1 MTDNIAGE
9 IGRLCRHGQAQRIN
23 DAALQMPELM
33 TGAAMMLRRGTT
45 ICLVL
50 RATVAISCRGGVMVI
65 AMRLMRRRGSVLVRG
80 HAFRRFP
87 TEARR
92 EDGGQQDQ
100 QHNAGDFPEQRLHDF
115 YNSRGF
121 CYSKPGRIK
130 GSNSGFK
137 QSHRIAASNRNQR
150 LPPVPLFTRRQAD
163 WILGDGS
170 LNAEHLPP
178 AIGRH
183 ILQLGT

>member
-1 MTDNIAGE
+1 
-9 IGRLCRHGQAQRIN
+9 
-23 DAALQMPELM
+23 
-33 TGAAMMLRRGTT
+33 MMLCRGTT
-45 ICLVL
+45 IRLVL
-50 RATVAISCRGGVMVI
+50 RATLAISRRGGVMVI
-65 AMRLMRRRGSVLVRG
+65 TMRLMRCRGSVLVRS

-87 TEARR
+87 AKTRR

-100 QHNAGDFPEQRLHDF
+100 QHKAGDFPEQRLHGF

-130 GSNSGFK
+130 GSNRGIK
-137 QSHRIAASNRNQR
+137 QSHRIAASIRNQR

-163 WILGDGS
+163 WILRDGS

-183 ILQLGT
+183 IFQLGT

>member
-1 MTDNIAGE
+1 
-9 IGRLCRHGQAQRIN
+9 
-23 DAALQMPELM
+23 MPELM
-33 TGAAMMLRRGTT
+33 TGAAMVLRRGTT
-45 ICLVL
+45 IRLVL
-50 RATVAISCRGGVMVI
+50 RATVAISRRGGVMVI
-65 AMRLMRRRGSVLVRG
+65 AMRLMRSRGSVLMRS

-87 TEARR
+87 AEARR

-130 GSNSGFK
+130 GSNRGIK

-150 LPPVPLFTRRQAD
+150 LAPVPLFTRRQAD
-163 WILGDGS
+163 WILRNGS
-170 LNAEHLPP
+170 LDAEHLPP

>member
-1 MTDNIAGE
+1 
-9 IGRLCRHGQAQRIN
+9 
-23 DAALQMPELM
+23 
-33 TGAAMMLRRGTT
+33 
-45 ICLVL
+45 
-50 RATVAISCRGGVMVI
+50 MVI
-65 AMRLMRRRGSVLVRG
+65 AMRLMRSRGSVVVRS

-87 TEARR
+87 AEARR

-121 CYSKPGRIK
+121 CYSKPGKIK
-130 GSNSGFK
+130 GSNRGIK

-150 LPPVPLFTRRQAD
+150 LAPVPLFTRRQAD
-163 WILGDGS
+163 WILRNGS
-170 LNAEHLPP
+170 LDAEHLPP

-183 ILQLGT
+183 ILQLGISFNSAHSSTHGFQTTTSGKPWLSMVRLRLPAFSCCGRWIS